1 MGPPLLDDIWTRRG
15 ISLLWDA
22 EALTKLCPPKQVVSV
37 RQFLQLHA
45 AGWAEDRLALV
56 NDKALIVAGLESA
69 IDALT
74 PDEACRWLEGT
85 IYPAIV
91 SYQERVA
98 GGGTEASLIFWI
110 VQPNRL
116 DHRSGE
122 DTHYWHCAGE
132 YKGQQIPLSVCLFN
146 GAQSD
151 LRRIHVVDDRKT
163 EQWIGLFHPRI
174 S

>member
-22 EALTKLCPPKQVVSV
+22 DALAKVCVPKQVVSV
-37 RQFLQLHA
+37 RQFLQLHT
-45 AGWAEDRLALV
+45 AGWPEERLALA
-56 NDKALIVAGLESA
+56 NDKALVVAGLESA
-69 IDALT
+69 IDALN
-74 PDEACRWLEGT
+74 PDEACHWLET
-85 IYPAIV
+85 AIYPAIV
-91 SYQERVA
+91 SYQEKVA
-98 GGGTEASLIFWI
+98 GGGTEASLVFWI
-110 VQPNRL
+110 VQHNRL

-132 YKGQQIPLSVCLFN
+132 YKEQQIPLSVCLFN

-151 LRRIHVVDDRKT
+151 LRRIHLIDERKT
-163 EQWIGLFHPRI
+163 EQWVGLFHPRI